1 MSKLELILNKESYEP
16 GEKIE
21 GSLLLDL
28 KKETKV
34 RDVVVNVYGNEHTH
48 ITRTHGSG
56 KNQRT
61 VTHTE
66 NVKVIDES
74 QSLIG
79 QFDKAYQLD
88 PYAKSKTTTLPAGQ
102 HNFKFS
108 FQLPNNATPTY
119 DGSNA
124 EVNYEINAKVDRP
137 WKFDIKTEQDL
148 IVTPI
153 GSLEETT
160 TSLQVDEKSGSNVLP
175 QALSPDINMTLHL
188 PKTNFTRGESVEG
201 KIVVTNNSGKSIRN
215 ILVDLYAN
223 EHAEAEGYT
232 EDSTVMKHSWKIPV
246 TYADLNYFEQTFEFS
261 IPSNVM
267 PTIEKTY
274 FDIEWHLRVGLDVAK
289 AADLETETPVTV
301 K

>member
-1 MSKLELILNKESYEP
+1 MSKLELILNKETYKP

-21 GSLLLDL
+21 GSLLLEL
-28 KKETKV
+28 KKDTKV
-34 RDVVVNVYGNEHTH
+34 RDVVINVYGNEHTH
-48 ITRTHGSG
+48 ITRTHGSV
-56 KNQRT
+56 KNQHT

-66 NVKVIDES
+66 DVEVIDES

-79 QFDKAYQLD
+79 QFDKTYQLD

-108 FQLPNNATPTY
+108 FQLPNDATPTY

-124 EVNYEINAKVDRP
+124 EVNYEISAKVDIP

-148 IVTPI
+148 YLTPADA
-153 GSLEETT
+153 LEETT

-175 QALSPDINMTLHL
+175 QILSPDINMTLYL
-188 PKTNFTRGESVEG
+188 NKKDLIRGQDVEG
-201 KIVVTNNSGKSIRN
+201 KIVITNNSGKAIRN

-232 EDSTVMKHSWKIPV
+232 EDSTVMQKSWKIPV
-246 TYADLNYFEQTFEFS
+246 TYADLNYFEQTFKFS
-261 IPSNVM
+261 VPSDAM

-274 FDIEWHLRVGLDVAK
+274 FDIEWYLTVGLDVAK
-289 AADLETETPVTV
+289 AKDLEVEVPVTV